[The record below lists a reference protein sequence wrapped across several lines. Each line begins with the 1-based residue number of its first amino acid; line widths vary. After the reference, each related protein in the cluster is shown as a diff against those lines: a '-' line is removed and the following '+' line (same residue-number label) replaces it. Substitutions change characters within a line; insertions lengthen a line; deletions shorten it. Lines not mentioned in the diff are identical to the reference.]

1 MKENRN
7 ILAHMQALFL
17 FKHKRLRMIQITPD
31 QVTPPIRA
39 LFRTEAMQ
47 AVRCFAV
54 LEGSAP
60 KGKIFVD
67 NLTDPRWALVQEAY
81 DKSLF
86 LGGNVDASAF
96 AEVFAALRQ
105 EGEVLTGLPY
115 GDPRLAL
122 FPPDPYYDAC
132 VLEFYDRPIGE
143 GLDHYLRQIPEDCEI
158 RRPNRDLVLRTEWG
172 PGDVAFHGGLDAW
185 EKTGFG
191 YVLMRGDE
199 ILSEASAGSPA
210 LGCYE
215 PGVFTQET
223 HRGKGYGTMVTARL
237 IQEIE
242 AMGMNTYWNCTAKNA
257 GSIGI
262 ARNLGYRSRKEFRCL
277 AWHKTDSTS
286 A

>member
-1 MKENRN
+1 
-7 ILAHMQALFL
+7 
-17 FKHKRLRMIQITPD
+17 MIRITPA
-31 QVTPPIRA
+31 QVTPAIRA
-39 LFRTEAMQ
+39 LFRTDEMQ

-81 DKSLF
+81 DNDLF
-86 LGGNVDASAF
+86 LGGDVDAVAF
-96 AEVFAALRQ
+96 AEAFASLRQ
-105 EGEVLTGLPY
+105 EGDVLTALPY
-115 GDPRLAL
+115 DDPRFAL
-122 FPPDPYYDAC
+122 FPLDPYYDAC
-132 VLEFYDRPIGE
+132 VLEFNNRPIGE
-143 GLDHYLRQIPEDCEI
+143 GLDQYLRQVPADCEI
-158 RRPNRDLVLRTEWG
+158 RRLDRDLVLRTEWG
-172 PGDVAFHGGLDAW
+172 PGDVAFFGGLDSW
-185 EKTGFG
+185 EKTCFGF
-191 YVLMRGDE
+191 VLMQGVE
-199 ILSEASAGSPA
+199 ILSEASVGPSA

-215 PGVFTQET
+215 PGVFTQEK

-242 AMGMNTYWNCTAKNA
+242 AMGRQTYWNCTAKNA

-262 ARNLGYRSRKEFRCL
+262 ARNLGYRTRKEFRCL